1 LPPSVS
7 SAPPLSF
14 LARARPTWADPVP
27 SISWDG
33 GRPESGGIFA
43 EGTDLPPAAPIQIAP
58 ILRSSHSILGNPL
71 NQTLPSYLSG
81 CVFSS
86 PMALQT
92 TPMAQRTGSVLVA
105 VAGSMNYGSKSV
117 NSLCCIRGLLGLGGA
132 VAAWLHRLI
141 AGRPIPWLSDGLQP
155 GQHC

>member
-1 LPPSVS
+1 VS

-27 SISWDG
+27 SISWDE

-43 EGTDLPPAAPIQIAP
+43 EGTDLPPAAPIQTAP
-58 ILRSSHSILGNPL
+58 ILRSSHFIPGNPL

-86 PMALQT
+86 PMAL
-92 TPMAQRTGSVLVA
+92 
-105 VAGSMNYGSKSV
+105 
-117 NSLCCIRGLLGLGGA
+117 
-132 VAAWLHRLI
+132 
-141 AGRPIPWLSDGLQP
+141 
-155 GQHC
+155 